1 MTTPL
6 TPEQLA
12 IIAAYQ
18 TLSQALA
25 GPITPGAPPSPIPT
39 RAQPT
44 ITDVQPPTANADP
57 PETVKITGTNLGDTP
72 TVRVNVHVG
81 KEQALDVLADTTG
94 TQVTFSTQNLTPGT
108 TARITVTTGLG
119 WVLSPTDYTIS

>member
-12 IIAAYQ
+12 IIAAHQ

-44 ITDVQPPTANADP
+44 ITDVQPPTAQAVP
-57 PETVKITGTNLGDTP
+57 PETVTITGTNLGDTP
-72 TVRVNVHVG
+72 AVRVKVHFG
-81 KEQALDVLADTTG
+81 NKQAQSVTADATG
-94 TQVTFSTQNLTPGT
+94 THVTFSTKNLPTV
-108 TARITVTTGLG
+108 TARITVTTDLG
-119 WVLSPTDYTIS
+119 WVLSPTDFTIS